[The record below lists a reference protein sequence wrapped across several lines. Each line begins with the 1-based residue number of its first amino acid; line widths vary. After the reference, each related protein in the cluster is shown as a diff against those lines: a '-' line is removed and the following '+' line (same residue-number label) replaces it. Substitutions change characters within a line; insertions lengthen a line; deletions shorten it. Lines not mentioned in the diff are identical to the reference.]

1 MDEDD
6 WEDLNELAHLTIELS
21 VSNALLFNIECLG
34 FGYAIW
40 TRLQELYASRVQ
52 LAKFIG

>member
-40 TRLQELYASRVQ
+40 TRLQELYA
-52 LAKFIG
+52 